1 MNERV
6 KKNIHMLH
14 AFCCC
19 SNQEKAQLLEVLKPD
34 TVHAITDCILN
45 LLTGR
50 IPLTHQQE
58 ENLKRKLSDKKEVV
72 QTLID
77 PSTGHKEKC
86 KLLVQH
92 GSGLQAFYPLLLPI
106 ITRAAAELTARIL
119 K

>member
-6 KKNIHMLH
+6 KKNIHMLN

-19 SNQEKAQLLEVLKPD
+19 SNQEKAQLLEILKPD

-45 LLTGR
+45 LLSGR
-50 IPLTHQQE
+50 IPLTRQQE

-77 PSTGHKEKC
+77 PTTSHKEKR
-86 KLLVQH
+86 KLLIQH
-92 GSGLQAFYPLLLPI
+92 GSGLQALYPLLLPI
-106 ITRAAAELTARIL
+106 IKKAAAELAAKIL